1 MDTKQIE
8 VSCPCCEAQLLVDVR
23 TQKVLRHAP
32 PAQLDE
38 TGKPI
43 LDEGRWD
50 SAVGRVSDRKG
61 RGGDSFDKAL
71 GREQSREKDLDD
83 LFSKA
88 KDKIQRRKDSDAF

>member
-61 RGGDSFDKAL
+61 RSGDSFDEAL

-83 LFSKA
+83 LFSKP